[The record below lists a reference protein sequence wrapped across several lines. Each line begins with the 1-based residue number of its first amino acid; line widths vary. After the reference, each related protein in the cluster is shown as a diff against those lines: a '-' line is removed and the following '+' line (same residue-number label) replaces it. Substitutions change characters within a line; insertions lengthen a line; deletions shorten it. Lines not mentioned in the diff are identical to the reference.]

1 MATVG
6 LILGNLNCVSSAAGL
21 ENVIAVGG
29 LIHFAFGRPLPLNT
43 PGQIDMYAPREV

>member
-1 MATVG
+1 MAAVG
-6 LILGNLNCVSSAAGL
+6 LMLGNLNCVSSAAGL

-29 LIHFAFGRPLPLNT
+29 LIHFGRPLPLNT